1 MLETETG
8 FNSYQPG
15 LGFRVPG
22 VNQRGRWGPGRTK
35 RSFLLGKDNQAACTR
50 TRASSDRQHS
60 VAQCQAVCA
69 LCAERNSPVPRAF
82 GGRPRC
88 AAAAGAP
95 RSGSTPTR
103 TPGARTQAGRWIA
116 VEATAGVEAETA
128 TVEIALPWTAA
139 ATDPPCTSAVT
150 DGAAAE
156 TAEIVPQWTAAA
168 SAIGVAVQAA
178 SVAASVEIAPQW
190 AATAEIV
197 PQWIVEATRCKMEPP
212 GARPTT

>member
-1 MLETETG
+1 M
-8 FNSYQPG
+8 
-15 LGFRVPG
+15 
-22 VNQRGRWGPGRTK
+22 
-35 RSFLLGKDNQAACTR
+35 
-50 TRASSDRQHS
+50 
-60 VAQCQAVCA
+60 
-69 LCAERNSPVPRAF
+69 
-82 GGRPRC
+82 
-88 AAAAGAP
+88 
-95 RSGSTPTR
+95 
-103 TPGARTQAGRWIA
+103 
-116 VEATAGVEAETA
+116 EAETA

-139 ATDPPCTSAVT
+139 ATDPPFTAAVT

-178 SVAASVEIAPQW
+178 LVAASVEIAPQW